1 MWRRGSYRSGAGRG
15 GGQQRKPTELR
26 VRSHHVKAETGG
38 PKSAKQIRGAKR
50 TKGQQCLQ
58 ENEQHVRSPKPQR
71 AVHTGLCESTR

>member
-1 MWRRGSYRSGAGRG
+1 MEKRKLQKWGGAGG